1 MNRMFKRGCVLLLT
15 VLLAAACSTTS
26 PRTFERVVAD
36 AEQNGA
42 KYNEEDW
49 NRADDD
55 FQRFCQRYN
64 YDRLKAMSEE
74 KQREVGRLMARYI
87 KTRVESS
94 VNDFD
99 TLLKTG
105 ATLLKGFAEGLG
117 LELEEGDDDKE

>member
-74 KQREVGRLMARYI
+74 EQREVGRLMARYI

>member
-1 MNRMFKRGCVLLLT
+1 MT

-42 KYNEEDW
+42 KYSEEDW

-74 KQREVGRLMARYI
+74 EQREVGRLMARYI

-117 LELEEGDDDKE
+117 LELEEGDGDKE

>member
-1 MNRMFKRGCVLLLT
+1 MFKRGCVLLLT

-64 YDRLKAMSEE
+64 YDRLQAMSEE
-74 KQREVGRLMARYI
+74 EQREVGRLMARYI

-117 LELEEGDDDKE
+117 LELEEGDGDKE